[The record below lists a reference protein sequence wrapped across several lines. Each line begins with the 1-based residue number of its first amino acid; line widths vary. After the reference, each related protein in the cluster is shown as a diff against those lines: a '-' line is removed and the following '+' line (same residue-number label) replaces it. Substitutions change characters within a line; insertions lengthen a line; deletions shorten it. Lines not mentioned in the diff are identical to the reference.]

1 MAKTANPAI
10 IIGLG
15 GTGQWILTYVKKS
28 LVETYGKVPDTVQ
41 LLAFDTTSES
51 SDASV
56 ESEQREEQAQVG
68 DVTLSS
74 GEFVFLG
81 GNIKRIC
88 EEVVRT
94 NEHKHISSWLWA
106 KYYLSTLD
114 GDAFEISKG
123 AGRRRP
129 FGRMSVFH
137 DLMQGQS
144 KILGKIDQA
153 LTKVKTANQ
162 QTQPIEIY
170 VIASLAGGTGSGMF
184 IDVAQLVHDRAQRAH
199 VPHAVRGF
207 LVLQNTFVPVAQI
220 RDVQPKAFAAMR
232 ELERFMLVF
241 DRDYP
246 MYYTDNPNKPEL
258 QTIYKNK
265 LFDNCYLLDAR
276 RSNLPLD
283 GIKPKLGVFPSVAE
297 SINVFLDPETG
308 NTFDQHYKNVNE
320 RLATAQAK
328 LGKALY
334 SSLGTYTYILPVDD
348 IIKRNTYKLALD
360 LIKNRLVGL
369 DHDEEMD
376 IIKPSSNH
384 VIEYQTLPRDEA
396 KGFLQ
401 MEESRANVRN
411 IVFCQNM
418 ALALDQALDQSNV
431 VQNMAEQGIA
441 LLAWLEPVEQDE
453 SMVSAGNRVENV
465 LNTSLISEVLSADAA
480 GEGSDYVTASNRII
494 RQIREIRARMLGQE
508 ETGGRRTLGEFELG
522 LQEYAK
528 FNATRFQRLLT
539 EKLSLILNGT
549 TEDQVVAKTGKLPYA
564 QDFLQALIRAFED
577 FEDFLERVVKY
588 RADEGSVAQARAYAQ
603 QTRQTMQDTVYAN
616 SMLDRLRKTALKAE
630 EFYIENEDYLFDMER
645 EDKLYQALLS
655 LTRNFKDIGKQAKQT
670 VDSWIA
676 TLAMG
681 GTPGSGETGIY
692 KTLLAEQTELQRRRD
707 EQKHIRVYEYLT
719 DDAYE
724 DDLYAAR
731 ISEKN
736 LNDIL
741 RRFRW
746 QFAEDA
752 AMDLRLFYDARRGRN
767 DDESELLREAPNRN
781 TTATA
786 HNVNLLLSNLKPYFH
801 DIRNET
807 LADRMDESLT
817 PARAAKKMLDSS
829 GALISYSPHQQG
841 DLEKHNMICVNKGVQ
856 INYFDG
862 LENELKASAPN
873 DKDNQVIGLSNK
885 HRCTILS
892 TLDLIVGQHI
902 DPYETSAKA
911 YQDELG
917 DRRLLHNFPA
927 EVHASEFEKLLSQ
940 PPLNEANRLL
950 VPELVALLED
960 KDMVRRF
967 VLAQVYG
974 LMREEKVPD
983 SRLNQYV
990 LRLDTTSQRERK
1002 NKSGSVRLTV
1012 PSDKPSLFEAMT
1024 NFVFVYLDP
1033 QRGIRAIKDVT
1044 PKTNIL
1050 VEPKQVDLT
1059 LNLREESIVSGR
1071 EMVVDAF
1078 IEFLQNGRLEKG
1090 YVNDVLESDGAW
1102 LFTSAFRSLMVDI
1115 ERPLNRN
1122 DMDIVHDRMGR
1133 LVQSNPDCYETGYAD
1148 ELTAAFNLFID
1159 EYAGGKGIKA
1169 GGWSRLIA
1177 QLEKYIKNKVQPMR
1191 ASHDQLTHDLGS
1203 TTYLI
1208 LWNEVERLERLRDQ
1222 G

>member
-15 GTGQWILTYVKKS
+15 GTGQWVLTYVKKS
-28 LVETYGKVPDTVQ
+28 LVETYGKVPDTVR
-41 LLAFDTTSES
+41 LLAFDTTSED

-56 ESEQREEQAQVG
+56 ESDQREEQAQVG
-68 DVTLSS
+68 NVTLNA

-88 EEVVRT
+88 EEIARKDA
-94 NEHKHISSWLWA
+94 HKHIGSWLWA

-129 FGRMSVFH
+129 FGRMSVFY
-137 DLMQGQS
+137 DLMQGQPQ
-144 KILGKIDQA
+144 ILGKVDQA
-153 LTKVKTANQ
+153 LTDVKTASQ
-162 QTQPIEIY
+162 QTRPVEIY

-184 IDVAQLVHDRAQRAH
+184 IDVAHLVHDRAQRAQ

-207 LVLQNTFVPVAQI
+207 VVMQNTFVPVAQI

-246 MYYTDNPNKPEL
+246 MYYTDSPSKPEL

-276 RSNLPLD
+276 RTNLPLD
-283 GIKPKLGVFPSVAE
+283 GIKPKFGVFPSVAE
-297 SINVFLDPETG
+297 SINVLLDPETG

-348 IIKRNTYKLALD
+348 IIERNTYKLALD

-369 DHDEEMD
+369 THDED
-376 IIKPSSNH
+376 AGIIKPASNH
-384 VIEYQTLPRDEA
+384 VVEYETLPRDEA
-396 KGFLQ
+396 KSFLQ

-418 ALALDQALDQSNV
+418 TLALNQALDQMNV
-431 VQNMAEQGIA
+431 VQNMAEQGVA

-453 SMVSAGNRVENV
+453 SMVSAGNRIENV
-465 LNTSLISEVLSADAA
+465 LNTSLIAEVLTADAA
-480 GEGSDYVTASNRII
+480 GEGNDYVTASNRII

-508 ETGGRRTLGEFELG
+508 EAGGQRTLGEFELG

-528 FNATRFQRLLT
+528 FNSARFQRLLT

-577 FEDFLERVVKY
+577 FEGFLERVIKY
-588 RADEGSVAQARAYAQ
+588 RADEGSVAQARDYAQ

-630 EFYIENEDYLFDMER
+630 EAYIENEDYLFDLER
-645 EDKLYQALLS
+645 EEKLYQALLS
-655 LTRNFKDIGKQAKQT
+655 LTRSFKDISKQAKQT
-670 VDSWIA
+670 VDSWISA
-676 TLAMG
+676 LAIG
-681 GTPGSGETGIY
+681 GTPGSNETGIY
-692 KTLLAEQTELQRRRD
+692 KTLLVAQTELQRRRD

-719 DDAYE
+719 DNAYE
-724 DDLYAAR
+724 DALYEAR
-731 ISEKN
+731 ITDKN

-746 QFAEDA
+746 QFVEGST
-752 AMDLRLFYDARRGRN
+752 MNLRLFYDARHGRG
-767 DDESELLREAPNRN
+767 DDEPEFLREAPNRN
-781 TTATA
+781 TTATV
-786 HNVNLLLSNLKPYFH
+786 HNVNLLLSNLRPYFH

-807 LADRMDESLT
+807 LADRMAESLT

-829 GALISYSPHQQG
+829 GALISYSGHQQG
-841 DLEKHNMICVNKGVQ
+841 DLEKHNMICANKGVQ
-856 INYFDG
+856 INYFDE

-902 DPYETSAKA
+902 NPYETSAQA
-911 YQDELG
+911 YQDERG

-927 EVHASEFEKLLSQ
+927 EVYASEFEKRLSQ

-950 VPELVALLED
+950 APELVALLED
-960 KDMVRRF
+960 KNMVRRF

-974 LMREEKVPD
+974 LLREEKVPNT
-983 SRLNQYV
+983 RQNQYV
-990 LRLDTTSQRERK
+990 LRLDTTGQRERRD
-1002 NKSGSVRLTV
+1002 KSGSVRLTV
-1012 PSDKPSLFEAMT
+1012 PSDKPNLFEAMT
-1024 NFVFVYLDP
+1024 NFVFVHLDP

-1044 PKTNIL
+1044 PDTNIL
-1050 VEPKQVDLT
+1050 VEPEQVDEALT
-1059 LNLREESIVSGR
+1059 LREESMVNGR
-1071 EMVVDAF
+1071 EVVVEAF
-1078 IEFLQNGRLEKG
+1078 AKFLQNGRLEKG
-1090 YVNDVLESDGAW
+1090 YVSDVLTDNGAW
-1102 LFTSAFRSLMVDI
+1102 LLTIAFRSLMKEI

-1122 DMDIVHDRMGR
+1122 DMDIVHDRVKQ
-1133 LVQSNPDCYETGYAD
+1133 LVQDNRDCYDLGYAD
-1148 ELTAAFNLFID
+1148 ELTTAFNLFID
-1159 EYAGGKGIKA
+1159 NYAGGKDIES
-1169 GGWSRLIA
+1169 GGENYLINI
-1177 QLEKYIKNKVQPMR
+1177 LEKYIDDKVQAMR
-1191 ASHDQLTHDLGS
+1191 SDRDQLIHDLGS
-1203 TTYLI
+1203 ISYLI
-1208 LWNEVERLERLRDQ
+1208 LWDEVERLERLRDQ